1 MKKLTFERIFW
12 IAVAIV
18 LVILLMRK
26 CDGKK
31 EDKPNIATPEQIAK
45 PVIINEGLS
54 LLQEDSIINIAD
66 DLRYQLKESQ
76 QTAEALQQINVAIQ
90 KDMDDYISI
99 QLPDTCK
106 EYQLKMIALNKKL
119 AESAA
124 KKDAACKTTINNL
137 NKISEQ
143 KDALIALGKKDYKLL
158 RTSFDTC
165 LNNLGKSIKQSKPDR
180 IVSFGA
186 AVISDYNNLNKAAVA
201 VTIDY
206 MNRKGTSFG
215 ASVFNTKQVQLT
227 FKKKLFSL

>member
-1 MKKLTFERIFW
+1 MKKLNFERIFW
-12 IAVAIV
+12 MTVVVV
-18 LVILLMRK
+18 LAMLLFK
-26 CDGKK
+26 ACNKK

-45 PVIINEGLS
+45 TVIVNEGLS

-90 KDMDDYISI
+90 QDMDDYISI

-106 EYQLKMIALNKKL
+106 EYQNKMITLNKKL

-165 LNNLGKSIKQSKPDR
+165 LNNLGKSIKQSKQPR
-180 IVSFGA
+180 IFSVGLTG
-186 AVISDYNNLNKAAVA
+186 ISDYNNLDRAAVG
-201 VTIDY
+201 VVVDY

-215 ASVFNTKQVQLT
+215 VGVFNTKQVQVT
-227 FKKKLFSL
+227 FKKKLFKL

>member
-12 IAVAIV
+12 IVAIIAVVV
-18 LVILLMRK
+18 LLRK

-31 EDKPNIATPEQIAK
+31 EDKPNIATPAQIAK

-54 LLQEDSIINIAD
+54 LLQEDSIINLKNIAE
-66 DLRYQLKESQ
+66 RKYKESQ
-76 QTAEALQQINVAIQ
+76 QVNEALQQINVAIQ

-106 EYQLKMIALNKKL
+106 EYQLKMITLNKKL

-124 KKDAACKTTINNL
+124 NKDAACKKTINNL

-158 RTSFDTC
+158 RLSFDTC
-165 LNNLGKSIKQSKPDR
+165 LNNLGKSIKQSKQPR
-180 IVSFGA
+180 IFSMGLTG
-186 AVISDYNNLNKAAVA
+186 ISDYNNLDRAAVG
-201 VTIDY
+201 VTFDY

-215 ASVFNTKQVQLT
+215 VGVFNTKQVQVT
-227 FKKKLFSL
+227 FKKKLFRL